1 MKKVFGGIGRLIGS
15 LWRYV
20 RNNAWIQPI
29 LMVGLIFA
37 IIFGLTKAPDACDT
51 VKGWFTTDTEEPQNI
66 TELGGKD
73 SKNGESAEGTN
84 KLISMFE
91 NDKTFVVIFGGTDCT
106 LCKSFNKSVLNVYL
120 DSDAGEKYQDD
131 IYYYY
136 SNQFIEYLNDL
147 YEDDN
152 KDEAKQLAEKY
163 EEELMINYFI
173 PAYKEFY
180 DAEYSTKS
188 TVGDIEFYSAETPAI
203 LYVVEGEVM
212 GILFGDI
219 SGNSNAV
226 LRFSETLTAWENNDS
241 EAFKSVLE
249 AIG

>member
-1 MKKVFGGIGRLIGS
+1 M
-15 LWRYV
+15 
-20 RNNAWIQPI
+20 
-29 LMVGLIFA
+29 
-37 IIFGLTKAPDACDT
+37 
-51 VKGWFTTDTEEPQNI
+51 
-66 TELGGKD
+66 
-73 SKNGESAEGTN
+73 
-84 KLISMFE
+84 
-91 NDKTFVVIFGGTDCT
+91 
-106 LCKSFNKSVLNVYL
+106 LNH
-120 DSDAGEKYQDD
+120 
-131 IYYYY
+131 
-136 SNQFIEYLNDL
+136 
-147 YEDDN
+147 
-152 KDEAKQLAEKY
+152 
-163 EEELMINYFI
+163 FI
-173 PAYKEFY
+173 PAYEEFY